1 MRFLLCTLALH
12 VAVLGPLAGGLLDD
26 AARWPRR
33 VLLTNDDG
41 IGDEGLHALAR
52 AFARAAETWVVA
64 PRDDRSGT
72 GSLMTFWRRPHLAVE
87 TRDIGGGLRG
97 YGVDGYPADCV
108 LFALTGLLR
117 DTPPDLVISGINRR
131 PNLADFWVVSGT
143 IGAAR
148 MAALYGVPAI
158 AVSGLDR
165 RAPADAAPLL
175 DWLVRLA
182 QSDVVRA
189 LKAPQYLTVSFP
201 PAAAGPIAGVR
212 VARRTSPPSL
222 ETLRT
227 LHTFRKRASP
237 EPGGETVVWDYEFR
251 RAPLDQTP
259 ADDMTLNAAGYIVL
273 VPMRVDEHDDARFDE
288 LRAGLPP
295 LPSPTSSR

>member
-1 MRFLLCTLALH
+1 MRLLLCTLALH
-12 VAVLGPLAGGLLDD
+12 VAVLGPLAGGSGDESTS
-26 AARWPRR
+26 WPRR

-52 AFARAAETWVVA
+52 AFVRVADTWVVA
-64 PRDDRSGT
+64 PSEDKSGT
-72 GSLMTFWRRPHLAVE
+72 GSLMTFWRRPSLTVE
-87 TRDIGGGLRG
+87 TRDIGGGVRG

-148 MAALYGVPAI
+148 MAAIYGVPAI

-165 RAPADAAPLL
+165 RAPDDAAPLL
-175 DWLVRLA
+175 AWLVRLA
-182 QSDVVRA
+182 QSQVVRR
-189 LKAPQYLTVSFP
+189 LKPPQYLTVSLP
-201 PAAAGPIAGVR
+201 PASLGQVAGVR
-212 VARRTSPPSL
+212 VARRTNPPSL
-222 ETLRT
+222 ATLQK
-227 LHTFRKRASP
+227 LHTFKKRASP
-237 EPGGETVVWDYEFR
+237 GPDAAAGVWDYEFKR
-251 RAPLDQTP
+251 VSLDQTP

-273 VPMRVDEHDDARFDE
+273 VPMRVDEHDDAMFDE
-288 LRAGLPP
+288 LRAGIPALTRT
-295 LPSPTSSR
+295 TSAR